1 MTISTM
7 AQALSMGIKDHL
19 DTITKLNEQGIDGK
33 RSALAVNALH
43 QPTLDYLRQKTGKDW
58 VLEYKIP
65 DYFGGTHKADI
76 GFDKT
81 TFEFKCFKTSYA
93 KNHKNYLR
101 MGLSELQNQIFEGYS
116 CNSIVIFKNDMMTA
130 YQLSGWKKLA
140 DRFNVLL
147 VEYDDNYEV
156 SFPQKPLSKFIEEAN
171 I

>member
-1 MTISTM
+1 MTNTRL
-7 AQALSMGIKDHL
+7 AQALSKGIKDHL
-19 DTITKLNEQGIDGK
+19 DTITNLNEQGIDGK
-33 RSALAVNALH
+33 RSALAVTALH
-43 QPTLDYLRQKTGKDW
+43 QPTLDYLKQKTRKDW

-81 TFEFKCFKTSYA
+81 TFEFKCFKSSYA

-101 MGLSELQNQIFEGYS
+101 MALSELQNQILEGYS
-116 CNSIVIFKNDMMTA
+116 CNSIVISKNDMMTT

-156 SFPQKPLSKFIEEAN
+156 SFPQKPLWKFIEEAN